1 MPFDPK
7 PPPSPSPAA
16 QIPQQARYT
25 PGGFWRRFV
34 AAIIDGL
41 ILGVFGMVIT
51 IPLEFAKYGALG
63 GDENAGGK
71 IFIMLTVL
79 SWMVSVLMSLAYHAW
94 FNFHKGGSPGKLVLS
109 LRVVDAETGTY
120 IKYGHTVMREL
131 LGKLVVNSVTLGIG
145 YIIAGLRADKRGL
158 HDLVAGT
165 RVLKLES

>member
-41 ILGVFGMVIT
+41 ILGIFGLVVT
-51 IPLEFAKYGALG
+51 IPLEVAKYGSLG
-63 GDENAGGK
+63 NEETASGGLFLL
-71 IFIMLTVL
+71 ITLL
-79 SWMVSVLMSLAYHAW
+79 SWLISIAISLAYHAW

-131 LGKLVVNSVTLGIG
+131 LGKVVLNTVTLGIG
-145 YIIAGLRADKRGL
+145 YIIAGIRSDKRGL